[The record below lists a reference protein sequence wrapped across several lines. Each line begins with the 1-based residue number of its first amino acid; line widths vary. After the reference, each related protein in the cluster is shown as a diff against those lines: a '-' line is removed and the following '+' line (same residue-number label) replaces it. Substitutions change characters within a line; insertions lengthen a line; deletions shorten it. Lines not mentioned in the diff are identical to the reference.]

1 MIDIRF
7 LRDNAEQVKTAV
19 KNKNEKV
26 DIDAILALDEQRRK
40 LQFQFDTLKAGQNK
54 VSALIAR
61 KKKSGEDAAGLI
73 AEMGKVAQQI
83 KEISEEL
90 SDTGDKLDMVMLSIP
105 NLPHPEV
112 TVGTSEASNRFIR
125 EWGTKQAFDF
135 SPVDHL
141 VLAEK
146 NALLDLQR
154 GAKVSGSGFPVYTGL
169 GAAIERA
176 LINFM
181 LQYHIQKHGYT
192 EIWAPF
198 IVNRKAMIGTGQLP
212 KLENDMYHV
221 EEDDLWLIPTAEV
234 PITHL
239 HAEEIMSHK
248 SLPVK
253 YVGFTPCFRREAGSY
268 GKDTRG
274 LQRIHQFNK
283 VEIVR
288 FVTPETSYDALEEM
302 VTDAEHILQALGL
315 HYRVIELCTGDMSF
329 ASAKTYDIEVWAAG
343 LQKYLEVSSV
353 SNFEDFQARRAN
365 IRYRDD
371 DGKLRFI
378 HTLNGSGVATPRLM
392 IALLEQY
399 QQADGSI
406 KVPPIIQNWLNY
418 RI

>member
-19 KNKNEKV
+19 ANKNEKV
-26 DIDAILALDEQRRK
+26 DIDAIIALDEQRRK
-40 LQFQFDTLKAGQNK
+40 LQFQFETLKASQNK
-54 VSALIAR
+54 VSALIAQ
-61 KKKSGEDAAGLI
+61 KKKTGEDAAGLI

-90 SDTGDKLDMVMLSIP
+90 SLTGDKLDMAMLSIP
-105 NLPHPEV
+105 NPPHPEV
-112 TVGTSEASNRFIR
+112 TVGTSETSNRLIR

-141 VLAEK
+141 ELAEK

-154 GAKVSGSGFPVYTGL
+154 GAKVSGSGFPVYIGQ

-198 IVNRKAMIGTGQLP
+198 IVNRKAMTGAGQLP
-212 KLENDMYHV
+212 KLESDMYHV
-221 EEDDLWLIPTAEV
+221 EKDDLWLIPTAEV
-234 PITHL
+234 PITNL
-239 HAEEIMSHK
+239 HADEIMSHK

-283 VEIVR
+283 VEMVR

-302 VTDAEHILQALGL
+302 VIDAEHILQALGL

-353 SNFEDFQARRAN
+353 SNFEGFQARRAN

-371 DGKLRFI
+371 AGKVRFI
-378 HTLNGSGVATPRLM
+378 HTLNGSGLATPRLM

-399 QQADGSI
+399 QQEDGSF
-406 KVPPIIQNWLNY
+406 KVPPILQNWLNH